1 MTASPEEALGR
12 TCGPACYTL
21 GSLVNRLLMTGP
33 ALSDRTR
40 RILATLVRAYIETG
54 EPVASATLAH
64 RAGLHLS
71 SATVR
76 HVLAQLE
83 EMGYVWQ
90 PHTSAGRVPTDAGY
104 RFYVDMLLE
113 GRRPTKDVSAVEAR
127 LRQEAGDAPLMDDLL
142 SSTSHVLSE
151 ASRSVGFA
159 IAPSNAQA
167 LFHRI
172 EFVPLSGSRILV
184 VVVAS
189 GNQVSQKTVDI
200 GEAVNVSELVQAANF
215 LNSEFSGRTL
225 EEVRTG
231 VVERLKEERSL
242 YDQLLGLALR
252 LASSS
257 FENLESPT
265 AVYID
270 GASTL
275 LDEVVQAS
283 GISPATLRGLLRMV
297 EEKQRLVRMLT
308 EYIDGPGLTVV
319 IGAEHNDPELRPF
332 SLIAATYFDG
342 RSTGTVGVIGPTR
355 MRYSKAISVVDIAAM
370 AVARVL
376 RSVNQ
381 RGS

>member
-1 MTASPEEALGR
+1 MS
-12 TCGPACYTL
+12 
-21 GSLVNRLLMTGP
+21 GP

-40 RILATLVRAYIETG
+40 RILATLVRSYIETG

-64 RAGLHLS
+64 KAGLNVS

-76 HVLAQLE
+76 NVLAQLE

-104 RFYVDMLLE
+104 RCYVDMLLDT
-113 GRRPTKDVSAVEAR
+113 RRSTKDVSAVEAR

-151 ASRSVGFA
+151 ASKGVGFA
-159 IAPSNAQA
+159 IAPPNAAA
-167 LFHRI
+167 LFQRI
-172 EFVPLSGSRILV
+172 EFVPLSGTRILV
-184 VVVAS
+184 VMVAS

-200 GEAVNVSELVQAANF
+200 GEPVNSSELVQAANF

-225 EEVRTG
+225 DEVRAG

-257 FENLESPT
+257 FENLDRPT
-265 AVYID
+265 SVYVD
-270 GASTL
+270 GATTL
-275 LDEVVQAS
+275 LEEVVQAS
-283 GISPATLRGLLRMV
+283 GISTATLKALWRMV
-297 EEKQRLVRMLT
+297 EEKQRLVGILT

-319 IGAEHNDPELRPF
+319 IGTEHNDPELRPF

-342 RSTGTVGVIGPTR
+342 RSTGTVGIIGPTR
-355 MRYSKAISVVDIAAM
+355 MRYSKAISAVDIAAI

-376 RSVNQ
+376 RDVN
-381 RGS
+381 

>member
-1 MTASPEEALGR
+1 MS
-12 TCGPACYTL
+12 
-21 GSLVNRLLMTGP
+21 GP

-40 RILATLVRAYIETG
+40 RILATLVRSYIETG
-54 EPVASATLAH
+54 EPVASATLAA
-64 RAGLHLS
+64 RAGLNLS

-76 HVLAQLE
+76 NVLAQLE

-104 RFYVDMLLE
+104 RAYVDMLLE
-113 GRRPTKDVSAVEAR
+113 GRRMKDASAVEAR

-151 ASRSVGFA
+151 ASKGVGFA
-159 IAPSNAQA
+159 IAPPNAGSIFQ
-167 LFHRI
+167 HI
-172 EFVPLSGSRILV
+172 EFVPISGSRILV
-184 VVVAS
+184 VLVTS
-189 GNQVSQKTVDI
+189 GNQVQQKTVDI
-200 GEAVNVSELVQAANF
+200 GEPVGASELVQAANF
-215 LNSEFSGRTL
+215 LNAEFGGRTL
-225 EEVRTG
+225 DEVRAG
-231 VVERLKEERSL
+231 VVERIKEERSL

-252 LASSS
+252 LASTS
-257 FENLESPT
+257 FQNLDRPT

-275 LDEVVQAS
+275 IEEVVQVS
-283 GISPATLRGLLRMV
+283 GISANTLKTLWRMV

-319 IGAEHNDPELRPF
+319 IGAEHNDPELRPL

-342 RSTGTVGVIGPTR
+342 RSNGTVGIIGPTR
-355 MRYSKAISVVDIAAM
+355 MRYSKAISAVDIAAI

-376 RSVNQ
+376 RDVN
-381 RGS
+381 

>member
-1 MTASPEEALGR
+1 MS
-12 TCGPACYTL
+12 
-21 GSLVNRLLMTGP
+21 SP

-40 RILATLVRAYIETG
+40 RILATLVRSYIETG
-54 EPVASATLAH
+54 EPVASAALAQ
-64 RAGLHLS
+64 RAGLNLS

-76 HVLAQLE
+76 NVLAQLE

-90 PHTSAGRVPTDAGY
+90 PHTSAGRVPTDTGY
-104 RFYVDMLLE
+104 RCYVDMLIE
-113 GRRPTKDVSAVEAR
+113 GRRATKDVSAVEAR

-159 IAPSNAQA
+159 IAPPNADA
-167 LFHRI
+167 LFQRI
-172 EFVPLSGSRILV
+172 EFVPLSGNRILV

-200 GEAVNVSELVQAANF
+200 GESVTASELTQAANF
-215 LNSEFSGRTL
+215 LNSEFAGRTL
-225 EEVRTG
+225 QQVRDG
-231 VVERLKEERSL
+231 VVDRLKQERSL

-257 FENLESPT
+257 FANLERPT

-270 GASTL
+270 GASSL
-275 LDEVVQAS
+275 LEEVVQAS
-283 GISPATLRGLLRMV
+283 GISAATLRGLLRMV
-297 EEKQRLVRMLT
+297 EEKQRLVGILT

-319 IGAEHNDPELRPF
+319 IGAEHSDPELRPF

-342 RSTGTVGVIGPTR
+342 RSTGTVGIIGPTR
-355 MRYSKAISVVDIAAM
+355 MRYSKAISVVDVAAL

-376 RSVNQ
+376 RDVN
-381 RGS
+381 

>member
-1 MTASPEEALGR
+1 MST
-12 TCGPACYTL
+12 
-21 GSLVNRLLMTGP
+21 P

-40 RILATLVRAYIETG
+40 RILATLVRSYIETG

-64 RAGLHLS
+64 KAGLNLS

-76 HVLAQLE
+76 NVLAQLE

-90 PHTSAGRVPTDAGY
+90 PHTSAGRVPTDTGY
-104 RFYVDMLLE
+104 RCYVDMLLE
-113 GRRPTKDVSAVEAR
+113 GRRSTKDVSAVEAR
-127 LRQEAGDAPLMDDLL
+127 LRQEVGDDPLMDDLL

-151 ASRSVGFA
+151 ASRHVGFA
-159 IAPSNAQA
+159 IAPPNSKA

-172 EFVPLSGSRILV
+172 EFVPLSGTRILV
-184 VVVAS
+184 VLVAS

-200 GEAVNVSELVQAANF
+200 GESVNVSELVQAANF
-215 LNSEFSGRTL
+215 LNSEFSGHTL
-225 EEVRTG
+225 DEVREG
-231 VVERLKEERSL
+231 VILRLKEERSL

-257 FENLESPT
+257 FENLERPT
-265 AVYID
+265 AVYIE

-275 LDEVVQAS
+275 VEEVVQAS
-283 GISPATLRGLLRMV
+283 GISANTLRTLLRMV

-319 IGAEHNDPELRPF
+319 IGAEHSDPELRPF
-332 SLIAATYFDG
+332 SLIASTYFDG

-355 MRYSKAISVVDIAAM
+355 MRYSKAISVVDIAAL

-376 RSVNQ
+376 RDVN
-381 RGS
+381 

>member
-1 MTASPEEALGR
+1 MS
-12 TCGPACYTL
+12 
-21 GSLVNRLLMTGP
+21 GP

-40 RILATLVRAYIETG
+40 RILATLVRSYIESG

-64 RAGLHLS
+64 KAGLKLS

-76 HVLAQLE
+76 NVLSQLE
-83 EMGYVWQ
+83 DMGYVWQ

-104 RFYVDMLLE
+104 RCYVDMLLDN
-113 GRRPTKDVSAVEAR
+113 RRSTMDSSAVEAR

-151 ASRSVGFA
+151 ASNSVGFA
-159 IAPSNAQA
+159 IAPPNAQA
-167 LFHRI
+167 LFQRI
-172 EFVPLSGSRILV
+172 EFVPLSGGRILV
-184 VVVAS
+184 VMVAS

-200 GEAVNVSELVQAANF
+200 GEAVNGSELVQAANF

-225 EEVRTG
+225 EEVRNG

-257 FENLESPT
+257 FEDLENPT

-283 GISPATLRGLLRMV
+283 GISASTLRGLLRMV

-332 SLIAATYFDG
+332 SLIASTYFDG

-355 MRYSKAISVVDIAAM
+355 MRYSKAISVVDVAAIAI
-370 AVARVL
+370 ARVL
-376 RSVNQ
+376 RNVN
-381 RGS
+381 

>member
-1 MTASPEEALGR
+1 
-12 TCGPACYTL
+12 
-21 GSLVNRLLMTGP
+21 MTGP

-40 RILATLVRAYIETG
+40 RILATLVRSYIETG
-54 EPVASATLAH
+54 EPVASAALAH
-64 RAGLHLS
+64 RAGLNLS

-76 HVLAQLE
+76 NVLAQLE

-90 PHTSAGRVPTDAGY
+90 PHTSAGRVPTDTGY
-104 RFYVDMLLE
+104 RAYVDMLLE

-151 ASRSVGFA
+151 ASQSVGFA
-159 IAPSNAQA
+159 IAPPNAEA
-167 LFHRI
+167 LFQRI

-200 GEAVNVSELVQAANF
+200 GEAVNVSELAQAANF
-215 LNSEFSGRTL
+215 LNSEFSGFTL
-225 EEVRTG
+225 DEVREG
-231 VVERLKEERSL
+231 VIQRLKEERSL

-257 FENLESPT
+257 FENVERPT
-265 AVYID
+265 AVYLD
-270 GASTL
+270 GASSL
-275 LDEVVQAS
+275 LEEVVQAS
-283 GISPATLRGLLRMV
+283 GISAATLRALLRMV

-332 SLIAATYFDG
+332 SLIASTYFDG

-355 MRYSKAISVVDIAAM
+355 MRYSKAISVVDIAAL

-376 RSVNQ
+376 RNVN
-381 RGS
+381 

>member
-1 MTASPEEALGR
+1 MTA
-12 TCGPACYTL
+12 
-21 GSLVNRLLMTGP
+21 P

-40 RILATLVRAYIETG
+40 RILATLVRSYIETG
-54 EPVASATLAH
+54 EPVASATLSH
-64 RAGLHLS
+64 KAGLNLS

-76 HVLAQLE
+76 NVLAQLE

-104 RFYVDMLLE
+104 RFYVDMLLD
-113 GRRPTKDVSAVEAR
+113 GRRATKDVSAVEAR

-142 SSTSHVLSE
+142 STTSHVLSE
-151 ASRSVGFA
+151 ASRHVGFA
-159 IAPSNAQA
+159 IAPANAQSI
-167 LFHRI
+167 FHRI

-189 GNQVSQKTVDI
+189 GNQVQQKTVDI
-200 GEAVNVSELVQAANF
+200 GEAVTGAELEQAAR
-215 LNSEFSGRTL
+215 LVNSEFSGQTL
-225 EEVRTG
+225 EDVRTG
-231 VVERLKEERSL
+231 LLERLKQERSL

-257 FENLESPT
+257 FQNLERPT

-275 LDEVVQAS
+275 LEEVVEAS
-283 GISPATLRGLLRMV
+283 GISGATLKALLRMV
-297 EEKQRLVRMLT
+297 EEKERLVRMLT
-308 EYIDGPGLTVV
+308 EYMDGPGMTVV
-319 IGAEHNDPELRPF
+319 IGGEHSDPELKPF

-355 MRYSKAISVVDIAAM
+355 MRYSKAISVVDIAAL

-376 RSVNQ
+376 RDVN
-381 RGS
+381 